1 VDHSTVA
8 SSPGSRPTGPES
20 GPTASDSRP
29 ASSDAWPGSPRPPR
43 RVIGFPDVVNELA
56 ARTVAGVVAAL
67 AVTIVVTGWLWLLLL
82 VAYGFWAR
90 VLTGPTLSPLARLA
104 VHVVAPRLGP
114 ERPTPGPPK
123 RFAQGIGAALSSA
136 ALVAW
141 ALGAPQ
147 VAVVLTAM
155 IAVAATLESALGFC
169 LGCKIFALAMR
180 VGLIPQ
186 SVCEACNDLSRRPSA
201 VGR

>member
-1 VDHSTVA
+1 VDHSTVSA
-8 SSPGSRPTGPES
+8 NPGSPARSS
-20 GPTASDSRP
+20 GPT
-29 ASSDAWPGSPRPPR
+29 R
-43 RVIGFPDVVNELA
+43 RVIGFPATVNELA
-56 ARTVAGVVAAL
+56 ARVVAGVVATV
-67 AVTIVVTGWLWLLLL
+67 AVVVVLTGWLWLLLF

-123 RFAQGIGAALSSA
+123 RFAQGIGATLSSA

-141 ALGAPQ
+141 VLGAPQ

-155 IAVAATLESALGFC
+155 IAVAATLEAALGFC
-169 LGCKIFALAMR
+169 LGCKVFALAMR
-180 VGLIPQ
+180 IGLIPQ
-186 SVCEACNDLSRRPSA
+186 SVCEACNDLRRRPSPA
-201 VGR
+201 GH